1 MNETGKNLRKIQ
13 FVIVVA
19 MLMAFLFLYTAFSKV
34 LDPVR
39 TLQALKNQ
47 VFPLWMAEI
56 IFYALPIAEFFTAFL
71 LTTDRWRIT
80 GLKAS
85 VVLMAIFTGYILLVL
100 TGIFGRIPCSCG
112 GVLNNMGWWEH
123 LLFNL
128 FFLGLGIWGLWE
140 GRFWKR

>member
-140 GRFWKR
+140 GRFWKE